1 MPDLSLPALPAT
13 GRRVTPTDVA
23 QFIRLDQCER
33 YLRLQ
38 LASRH
43 GGQRFLR
50 DYDVAPQAIPPLLTQ
65 VGRTFEKD
73 VEAAIAAAYPS
84 LNLAQAAT
92 VGARRAADNAAVVDV
107 VRALAAG
114 EARVLFQPRLAV
126 GLGDWQVTG
135 DIDILRLDRVAAGLL
150 RVLISD

>member
-50 DYDVAPQAIPPLLTQ
+50 DYDVAPQAIPPLLAEVFRLTE
-65 VGRTFEKD
+65 TP
-73 VEAAIAAAYPS
+73 AA
-84 LNLAQAAT
+84 
-92 VGARRAADNAAVVDV
+92 
-107 VRALAAG
+107 
-114 EARVLFQPRLAV
+114 E
-126 GLGDWQVTG
+126 
-135 DIDILRLDRVAAGLL
+135 
-150 RVLISD
+150 